1 MALTD
6 WNDVIETLAP
16 NASDQALA
24 EAIALGRPHWSL
36 QHSQTH
42 PSNRAIDVSR
52 EDRVAVVNEET
63 VLVLGIKELAKLLGS
78 PFGGRMRRQAGR
90 PIGGLSDEAPCRL
103 EARRS
108 ACAGGR
114 RSRPVTGEG
123 LPGSER
129 RRYARREPQ
138 FRSQTR
144 CRAWRWPNPGWDR
157 IASQSGGEAV
167 SVHLLHDP
175 SQALFKALPYGRT
188 NDVVFHDIDDN
199 RHLSHLFLHR
209 LSQPSQACHN
219 D

>member
-1 MALTD
+1 MPLDAGRNHDLGRFRNSRSQRHVRAAPIVENDELLKNGPQMALTD

-138 FRSQTR
+138 FR
-144 CRAWRWPNPGWDR
+144 
-157 IASQSGGEAV
+157 
-167 SVHLLHDP
+167 
-175 SQALFKALPYGRT
+175 
-188 NDVVFHDIDDN
+188 
-199 RHLSHLFLHR
+199 
-209 LSQPSQACHN
+209 
-219 D
+219 